1 MDNELGNNKV
11 IGKKQT
17 MRLLLEDEVKTVYI
31 ARDADSSVTN
41 EVIELCK
48 NKGVEIVYI
57 DKMRELGDI
66 CGIEVNAATAAVL
79 K

>member
-1 MDNELGNNKV
+1 MNNELSNNKV

-31 ARDADSSVTN
+31 AKDADSNVTS

-48 NKGVEIVYI
+48 NKGVDLVYI
-57 DKMRELGDI
+57 DKMSELGEL